1 MMEIPT
7 TVPEVV
13 AVCAANHGMV
23 PVNVEIGLATEAHRQ
38 WPCANSLYA
47 VILARMPTVADTQ
60 RQLDYLTGLPDKAWE
75 DVPHW
80 EEHREA
86 TLPVFDSGGHRGLA
100 SRRQSHEIRPRKV
113 GPWSMASPAP

>member
-13 AVCAANHGMV
+13 ALCATTGVV
-23 PVNVEIGLATEAHRQ
+23 PVNVDIGLAIEAHQRC
-38 WPCANSLYA
+38 PCLNTLYA
-47 VILARMPTVADTQ
+47 VILACMPTVADTQ
-60 RQLDYLTGLPDKAWE
+60 RQLDYLTELPDKAWE

-86 TLPVFDSGGHRGLA
+86 TLDA
-100 SRRQSHEIRPRKV
+100 IRRSIAWRTV
-113 GPWSMASPAP
+113 CA